1 VKLRRYR
8 SAAQLDIWPF
18 GVLRKCRPIRSEYVL
33 ADASHRSGSDAGK
46 GVLTLMD
53 NIDDLRERMDAIDD
67 ELLRLFNE
75 RAKLALEIGRV
86 KKDLGLPIYVPS
98 REEQIITRIQ
108 QENPG
113 PLSPTSISRLYQQL
127 IQESRTLEEEDAD
140 SHARADQPDLTP

>member
-1 VKLRRYR
+1 MSLQTRLTRAGRMRVE
-8 SAAQLDIWPF
+8 
-18 GVLRKCRPIRSEYVL
+18 GVLNP
-33 ADASHRSGSDAGK
+33 
-46 GVLTLMD
+46 MD
-53 NIDDLRERMDAIDD
+53 NIDDLRERMDAIDN

-86 KKDLGLPIYVPS
+86 KKDLGLPIHVPS

-113 PLSPTSISRLYQQL
+113 PLSPTSITRLYQQL

-140 SHARADQPDLTP
+140 SHARLDRSDSLP